1 MTQMTEFMEL
11 HVDKFIFK
19 VAADRLYTAE
29 GVWALA
35 RGRVVQ
41 VGISDFTQQRS
52 GDVAFAEVK
61 PEDTALNAGDGFA
74 EIETIKVNLS
84 LTSPAAGKIVR
95 VNPLM
100 ETAPETINQDPY
112 GAGWL
117 CEIEAAD
124 WEADRK
130 KLLSPAA
137 YFDHI
142 QRSAED
148 EVGQG

>member
-1 MTQMTEFMEL
+1 MTDFMEL
-11 HVDKFIFK
+11 HVDKFTFK
-19 VAADRLYTAE
+19 VATDRLYTAE
-29 GVWALA
+29 GVWALVYGGA
-35 RGRVVQ
+35 VR

-61 PEDTALNAGDGFA
+61 PEGTLLKIGDGIA
-74 EIETIKVNLS
+74 EVETIKVNLS
-84 LTSPAAGKIVR
+84 LTSPAAGKIAR

-112 GAGWL
+112 GEGWL

-124 WEADRK
+124 WEADHK
-130 KLLSPAA
+130 NMLDPAA
-137 YFDHI
+137 YFEHI

-148 EVGQG
+148 EVKEG